1 MFVNGIPLKHSGLV
15 ESTQKGASP
24 VEAELTSKPAQR

>member
-15 ESTQKGASP
+15 ESRRNAASAA
-24 VEAELTSKPAQR
+24 EAGLTSKPAQR